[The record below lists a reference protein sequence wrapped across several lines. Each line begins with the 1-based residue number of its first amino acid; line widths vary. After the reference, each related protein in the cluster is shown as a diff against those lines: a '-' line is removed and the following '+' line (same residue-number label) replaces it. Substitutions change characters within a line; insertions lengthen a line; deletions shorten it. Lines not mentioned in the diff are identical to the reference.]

1 MPSKDVIALIARQW
15 AATSDEEK
23 LLWKERAVAENSARN
38 ENEGLAEGV
47 AELIDGDEGDKGK
60 KKRAAAKKPT
70 PKVSAAV

>member
-15 AATSDEEK
+15 AATSEDEK
-23 LLWKERAVAENSARN
+23 LHWKDRAMTENSVRK

-60 KKRAAAKKPT
+60 KKRAVKKPT